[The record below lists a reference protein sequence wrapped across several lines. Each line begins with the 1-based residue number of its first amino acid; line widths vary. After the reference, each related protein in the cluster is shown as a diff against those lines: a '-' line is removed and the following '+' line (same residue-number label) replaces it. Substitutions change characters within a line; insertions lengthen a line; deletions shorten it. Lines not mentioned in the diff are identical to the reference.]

1 MPLLVHEP
9 RQVPRRKRVDIR
21 GPARQRLRRGVA
33 QKRDGLGAQAALK
46 RLRRGVRRQG
56 VRRLGRRTPSVLI
69 VPSTMNW
76 GFEQNKTIET

>member
-9 RQVPRRKRVDIR
+9 RQVPRRQRVDIR
-21 GPARQRLRRGVA
+21 GPAPQRLRRGVA
-33 QKRDGLGAQAALK
+33 QKRDGLGAQAALE
-46 RLRRGVRRQG
+46 RLRRGVRRQV
-56 VRRLGRRTPSVLI
+56 VRRLGRRTPSVLT